1 MPLRFDVEEYLGTNS
16 DGSRSDEFCYYCLK
30 DGKYIVDISMW
41 EMIDI
46 WIKYTDKYNEY
57 ADTDY
62 SPKELREI
70 LDKRLPTL
78 NRWRQKQE
86 TSSLHHKMIQNIIV
100 YINGHLTEV
109 LNTDT
114 LSSMSGL
121 SKFHFRRV
129 FRTATG
135 ENIGSYI
142 QRLRMEHVAHLLIST
157 DYTLKQ
163 IIEQTSYQTKYSIA
177 KAFKKHFGISTSQY
191 REKHRPNGENPATN
205 IKPEIKVI
213 SPIKIFCIEVGEAY
227 KNKLKYRLLWN
238 KLLHHAEQY
247 EADPRYDKF
256 ISLSMDDPSITPTE
270 KCRFYLGITLR
281 DDTKARPV
289 PGIMQIPGG
298 RYAVFRHTGIITI
311 KTESMAKISEIMLLQ
326 QPEQPALAIEVQT
339 YMKGMSQA
347 IGENFVRIDSLFKK
361 QGEVTTDIPFV
372 EYPDFESLTE
382 DRIKMIIGLKSSK
395 PLQGDEK
402 IQSVILPARRIVVCL
417 HRGNYNELAQLY
429 NEMTEWIK
437 TNGYKASGTSI
448 EYYYSN
454 PDVPEEE
461 HVTRVE
467 MPLL

>member
-109 LNTDT
+109 LDTDT

-135 ENIGSYI
+135 ETIGSYI

-270 KCRFYLGITLR
+270 KCRFYLGIALR

-298 RYAVFRHTGIITI
+298 RYAVFRHTGSYSSLHKVYRSIYEEWFPKSKYHPQSTFSFEMYMNHPST
-311 KTESMAKISEIMLLQ
+311 TETSEL
-326 QPEQPALAIEVQT
+326 
-339 YMKGMSQA
+339 
-347 IGENFVRIDSLFKK
+347 
-361 QGEVTTDIPFV
+361 
-372 EYPDFESLTE
+372 LTE
-382 DRIKMIIGLKSSK
+382 IYI
-395 PLQGDEK
+395 P
-402 IQSVILPARRIVVCL
+402 VIR
-417 HRGNYNELAQLY
+417 
-429 NEMTEWIK
+429 K
-437 TNGYKASGTSI
+437 
-448 EYYYSN
+448 
-454 PDVPEEE
+454 
-461 HVTRVE
+461 
-467 MPLL
+467 